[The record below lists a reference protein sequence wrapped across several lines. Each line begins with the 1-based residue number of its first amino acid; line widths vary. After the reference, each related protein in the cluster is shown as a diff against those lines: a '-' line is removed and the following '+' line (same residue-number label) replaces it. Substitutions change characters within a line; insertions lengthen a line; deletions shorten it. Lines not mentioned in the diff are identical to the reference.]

1 MVPTFNA
8 KDSPNSHTI
17 GIHITFQY
25 QNTPRVDLIVRGSN
39 QNDTLVWKAFGN
51 RFSDG
56 WLYGNSME
64 MTGNQ
69 IAYIYDDFET
79 AILGHFSNGK
89 LVNGTTARVKAFRY
103 AESYDI

>member
-1 MVPTFNA
+1 MGTKKVGFSPWVSGLRVPNY
-8 KDSPNSHTI
+8 I
-17 GIHITFQY
+17 Y
-25 QNTPRVDLIVRGSN
+25 TPRVDLIVRGSN

-69 IAYIYDDFET
+69 IAYIYEDYET
-79 AILGHFSNGK
+79 AILGQFSKGK
-89 LVNGTTARVKAFRY
+89 LVNGTTARVNAFRY
-103 AESYDI
+103 VQLNDI